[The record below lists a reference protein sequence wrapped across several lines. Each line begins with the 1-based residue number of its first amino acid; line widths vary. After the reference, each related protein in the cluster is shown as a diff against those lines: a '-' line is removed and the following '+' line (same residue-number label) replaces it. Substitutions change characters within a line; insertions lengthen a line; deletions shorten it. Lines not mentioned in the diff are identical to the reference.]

1 MDANMLAAAAR
12 ELKDRLGWLELKPT
26 EESYEEL
33 VRAGMDLAELVGDL
47 CRRVAELEAPNPP
60 DTATEAELDEALA
73 YPVAEFTDEQLGE
86 ALDALAE
93 LAKPLEDGPE

>member
-47 CRRVAELEAPNPP
+47 CRRVAELEAPKL

-73 YPVAEFTDEQLGE
+73 YPVAEFTDEQLGA